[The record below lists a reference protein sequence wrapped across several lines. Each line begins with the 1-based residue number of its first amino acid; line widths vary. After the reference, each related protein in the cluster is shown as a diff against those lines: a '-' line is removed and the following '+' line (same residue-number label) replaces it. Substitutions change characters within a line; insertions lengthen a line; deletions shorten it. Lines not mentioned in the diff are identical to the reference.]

1 MKDIILKAENICYTV
16 DKKPCL
22 PAGRNNFSGVESVE
36 ILKNISFEVE
46 RGKVIGI
53 SGESGSGKSTLAK
66 ILTGVYS
73 ESSGSLNTF
82 FKKDWK
88 HSLPGPIQILFQ
100 NDGNL
105 INPNRKVMDVLNEAF
120 ESKQNSK
127 KNYSIEV
134 TEIFNSFGLKE
145 ELLNNK
151 GSQLSGGEQ
160 QRIALVRIMIVE
172 PEILI
177 LDEPFSSQDVEAQL
191 AILELIKKVKVEF
204 GLTIICISHDL
215 KILKHFADEILIMF
229 RGNIVESGNTA
240 DIFSKPQ
247 NDYTKFLL
255 SAQTLSLSVNEI
267 ENFHTRYEQDQRN

>member
-1 MKDIILKAENICYTV
+1 MKDIILKADNISYTV
-16 DKKPCL
+16 DKK
-22 PAGRNNFSGVESVE
+22 NNFTGYKSVE
-36 ILKNISFEVE
+36 ILKNISFEVK

-66 ILTGVYS
+66 ILTGVHS
-73 ESSGSLNTF
+73 ESNGRIDTF

-88 HSLPGPIQILFQ
+88 NSLPRPIQILFQ

-105 INPNRKVMDVLNEAF
+105 INPHRKVKDVLNEAF
-120 ESKQNSK
+120 ELKNNSK
-127 KNYSIEV
+127 KNYSTEV
-134 TEIFNSFGLKE
+134 AEIFNSFGLKE
-145 ELLNNK
+145 ELLNSK

-191 AILELIKKVKVEF
+191 AILQLIKRVKDDF

-215 KILKHFADEILIMF
+215 KILKHFADEILIMY
-229 RGNIVESGNTA
+229 RGSIVESGTTA
-240 DIFSKPQ
+240 DIFSNPN

-255 SAQTLSLSVNEI
+255 SAQALSLSANEI
-267 ENFHTRYEQDQRN
+267 ENFHTAYEQDQRNKNS

>member
-1 MKDIILKAENICYTV
+1 MKDIILKAENISYIV
-16 DKKPCL
+16 DKKPGL
-22 PAGRNNFSGVESVE
+22 QADRNNFSGYKSVE

-73 ESSGSLNTF
+73 ESSGRIDTF

-88 HSLPGPIQILFQ
+88 HSLPRPIQILFQ

-105 INPNRKVMDVLNEAF
+105 INPSRKVKDVLNEAF
-120 ESKQNSK
+120 ELKNNSK
-127 KNYSIEV
+127 KNYSAEV
-134 TEIFNSFGLKE
+134 IEIFNSFGLKE
-145 ELLNNK
+145 ELLNSK

-177 LDEPFSSQDVEAQL
+177 LDEPFSSQDVEAQF
-191 AILELIKKVKVEF
+191 AILQLINRLKDTFE
-204 GLTIICISHDL
+204 LTIICISHDL

-229 RGNIVESGNTA
+229 RGSIVESGTMV
-240 DIFSKPQ
+240 DIFSNPN

-255 SAQTLSLSVNEI
+255 SAQTLDLSLHEI
-267 ENFHTRYEQDQRN
+267 ENFHKLRKI